1 MKRILLILGAV
12 LTLSIAAACGPGA
25 GNSPTFPTN
34 TTGPTLAPT
43 SMPSEMPSTMPSE
56 LPSTMPTDGTE
67 SPAAS

>member
-1 MKRILLILGAV
+1 LKRILLMLGAV

-43 SMPSEMPSTMPSE
+43 TAPSDMPSE
-56 LPSTMPTDGTE
+56 LPSDMPTEGTE

>member
-43 SMPSEMPSTMPSE
+43 SMPSTMPSE